1 VDDGAVRTG
10 SGTSQAFAKRTQ
22 IHRRKSAKKHGR
34 LTERT
39 YSPIPGVVISFA
51 KRRGEEEGD

>member
-1 VDDGAVRTG
+1 MDDGAEKVG

-34 LTERT
+34 LTEST
-39 YSPIPGVVISFA
+39 YSPIRGVVISFA